1 MSRYVA
7 PVVVALIIIALV
19 IGYAVF
25 IYFAVFGSLNA
36 GLVVKIIIA
45 VGALLVV
52 GLIVTVLIQ
61 RIREIQGG
69 KEDDISKY

>member
-1 MSRYVA
+1 MNRYAA
-7 PVVVALIIIALV
+7 PVIVALVVISLV
-19 IGYAVF
+19 IGYAAF

-36 GLVVKIIIA
+36 GLVVKILIA
-45 VGALLVV
+45 VGALLVIGAV
-52 GLIVTVLIQ
+52 VAVLIQ